1 MIYILLLLVTA
12 GILIYTGMPLLREPY
27 WPFVNLSKLRE
38 ITEEKRTG
46 IWAIT
51 DIENE
56 FQMGKLSEEDYNM
69 LMKQFRSEILP
80 VLKKEQDLLGKSPG
94 MSGENGDLNEEIRQR
109 VLLEVLRICGKRL
122 SS

>member
-1 MIYILLLLVTA
+1 MIYIILLLVTA
-12 GILIYTGMPLLREPY
+12 GILIYTGMPLLREQY

-69 LMKQFRSEILP
+69 LMEQFRSEILP
-80 VLKKEQDLLGKSPG
+80 VLKREQELLGKSPG
-94 MSGENGDLNEEIRQR
+94 TSGENGNLSEGVRQR

>member
-1 MIYILLLLVTA
+1 MIYIILLLVTA
-12 GILIYTGMPLLREPY
+12 GILIYTGMPLLREQY
-27 WPFVNLSKLRE
+27 WQFVNLSKLRE

-69 LMKQFRSEILP
+69 LMEQFRNEILP
-80 VLKKEQDLLGKSPG
+80 VLKREQELLGKSPG
-94 MSGENGDLNEEIRQR
+94 TSGENGNLSEGIRQR